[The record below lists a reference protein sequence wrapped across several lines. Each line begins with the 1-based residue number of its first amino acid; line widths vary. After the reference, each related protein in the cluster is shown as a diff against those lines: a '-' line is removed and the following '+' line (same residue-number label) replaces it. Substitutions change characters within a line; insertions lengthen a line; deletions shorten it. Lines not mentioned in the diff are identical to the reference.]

1 MRAAPFAPAA
11 LTSLAALTALASCG
25 APTESGEQAVRE
37 VARIDVAPPAP
48 TVGVGAAVPLAA
60 TVLDARGT
68 IIADRGV
75 FWASRDTTIAAV
87 SPLGVVTGRAPG
99 SVEVAASAGGQH
111 GMAVVT
117 VTPKAVASV
126 VVLPGAAETVVGG
139 ATQLRAATY
148 DHSGA
153 PLTGRVVMWSS
164 SNTAV
169 ATVDTSGLVTGRAV
183 GTVTISATSEGK
195 SGSSTVRVNPG
206 VGRVGVFPS
215 SEEIDVGGTT
225 QLVVVVY
232 DVNGAVI
239 PAPPVTWTTSDAR
252 IATVS
257 SSGLVRGVRRGT
269 VTITATSGGKSDT
282 SRIKVE

>member
-1 MRAAPFAPAA
+1 MRAAQFASAA
-11 LTSLAALTALASCG
+11 LTTLAALAALASCG
-25 APTESGEQAVRE
+25 APTESGDEAVRE

-75 FWASRDTTIAAV
+75 FWASRDTTIATV
-87 SPLGVVTGRAPG
+87 SPLGVVTGRTPG
-99 SVEVAASAGGQH
+99 SVEVAASAGGRH
-111 GMAVVT
+111 GIAFVT

-126 VVLPGAAETVVGG
+126 MVLPEAAETVVGG
-139 ATQLRAATY
+139 ATQLQAATY
-148 DHSGA
+148 DNTGA
-153 PLTGRVVMWSS
+153 PLTGRLVLWSS

-169 ATVDTSGLVTGRAV
+169 ATVDTTGLVTGRAV

-195 SGSSTVRVNPG
+195 SGSSTVRVNPA
-206 VGRVGVFPS
+206 VGRVDVIPS
-215 SEEIDVGGTT
+215 SRDIDVGGTV
-225 QLVVVVY
+225 QLVAIVY
-232 DVNGAVI
+232 DINGAVI
-239 PAPPVTWTTSDAR
+239 PAPPCSWTTSDAR

-269 VTITATSGGKSDT
+269 VTITGTCGGKSDT